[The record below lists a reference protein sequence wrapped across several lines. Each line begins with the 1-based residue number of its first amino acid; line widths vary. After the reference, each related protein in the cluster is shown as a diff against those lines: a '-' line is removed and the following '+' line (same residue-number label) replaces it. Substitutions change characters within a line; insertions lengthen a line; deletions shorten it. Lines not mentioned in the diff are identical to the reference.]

1 MFSTKADAPFQVN
14 VPAYSEDHPSWTR
27 AGVIAVIG
35 FLIGVGW
42 PKLAGVRLG
51 PSLPETASATAAGP
65 SASASEPSAPGAT
78 PPAASSVPAMAA
90 TPLASAGS
98 AAAAPPPSV
107 TVSKGTVTSCRSAD
121 GDTLKGGDC
130 GAIPGLDN
138 LVMPRLRKLGE
149 CGDAAQ
155 VSGKVRFVV
164 RVDFPHNTLAV
175 ELGKNPG
182 VTVPDGLVACAK
194 EDFNG
199 ATPPGASH
207 DNPRYSLAYAVTF
220 GNANPSPSMTP
231 SAAAPV
237 HVVSSESTQ
246 VVWEVALVRDAPK
259 TGKVVARLQRGTAL
273 QIGQGKD
280 GWFPVKFGDGF
291 TGEGWVYRGAIG
303 R

>member
-1 MFSTKADAPFQVN
+1 MFSRKADAPFQVN

-51 PSLPETASATAAGP
+51 PSLPENASATTAAP
-65 SASASEPSAPGAT
+65 PTSASENAQGAP

-90 TPLASAGS
+90 TPVASTTT
-98 AAAAPPPSV
+98 PPQLSV
-107 TVSKGTVTSCRSAD
+107 TVSKGTVYSCRTAD

-130 GAIPGLDN
+130 GPIPGLDN
-138 LVMPRLRKLGE
+138 LVMPRLRKLAE

-155 VSGKVRFVV
+155 MSGKVRFVV

-182 VTVPDGLVACAK
+182 MTVPDGLLACAK
-194 EDFNG
+194 EDFSG
-199 ATPPGASH
+199 ATPPGATH
-207 DNPRYSLAYAVTF
+207 DNPRYSLAYGVTF
-220 GNANPSPSMTP
+220 GGANPGASATP
-231 SAAAPV
+231 SASAAAV
-237 HVVSSESTQ
+237 HLASPESTQ

-259 TGKVVARLQRGTAL
+259 TGKVVARLQRGTPL
-273 QIGQGKD
+273 QIGQGRD